1 MLLRLT
7 TGVRLSEIKRA
18 AEEQCLWLS
27 FEGDQR
33 WWCDD
38 VRWQIVANA
47 SCRDFEG
54 IVADRDAMHG
64 AIPCRQRKMSTAVA
78 LVASEGHGAVV

>member
-1 MLLRLT
+1 VLLRLT

-18 AEEQCLWLS
+18 AEEQCLWLL

-33 WWCDD
+33 WRCDD

-54 IVADRDAMHG
+54 IVADRCDTWSHTMQAAQDEHSCG
-64 AIPCRQRKMSTAVA
+64 TGSQ
-78 LVASEGHGAVV
+78 